1 MGRGDALASGAKAAS
16 FMMPHARKD
25 DPVELR
31 NVAPEGPNLVS
42 HVDNSHLFKKAAPAV
57 RYEGYPLGDR
67 VLVKRVT
74 KETGSLIVI
83 PDAAKAKS
91 DMGIVVGVGDGLV
104 DITTGKRTPV
114 NVEKG
119 QIVLFDR
126 FAAVGQEVTL
136 VDEYGEKAEHLI
148 LQAHDI
154 LLRLKKI
161 EPVQ

>member
-16 FMMPHARKD
+16 FMMPPAHKNE
-25 DPVELR
+25 PVELR
-31 NVAPEGPNLVS
+31 NVAPEEKLVS
-42 HVDNSHLFKKAAPAV
+42 RVDNSSLFKRPAPSV
-57 RYEGYPLGDR
+57 RYKGKPLGDR
-67 VLVKRVT
+67 VLVRRVT
-74 KETGSLIVI
+74 KENNSLIVI

-91 DMGIVVGVGDGLV
+91 DMGIVVGVGDGLI

-114 NVEKG
+114 NVKEG
-119 QIVLFDR
+119 EIVLFDR

-136 VDEYGEKAEHLI
+136 ADQSGEEAEHLI

-154 LLRLKKI
+154 LLTLERI